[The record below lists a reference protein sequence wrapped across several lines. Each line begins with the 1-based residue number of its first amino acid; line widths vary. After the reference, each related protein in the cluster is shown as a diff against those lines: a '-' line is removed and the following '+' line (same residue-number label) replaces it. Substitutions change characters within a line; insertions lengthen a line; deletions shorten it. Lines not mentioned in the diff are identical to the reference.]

1 MRNEHRVVI
10 NLSSEQQGVKLTLGI
25 RITLK
30 NGQDA
35 CRKVSPRAPRPSVGQ
50 GKEARRG
57 EKV

>member
-30 NGQDA
+30 NG
-35 CRKVSPRAPRPSVGQ
+35 
-50 GKEARRG
+50 
-57 EKV
+57 